1 MSTSLYDTSDLTI
14 GRLLALQTERR
25 GAKPFIR
32 SVEDGRSLTFADV
45 ETRTTRLANRML
57 AIGIGRGT
65 HAAIMMENSVE
76 FLLVYFALGKLGAVA
91 VPINTAARGKLLRYY
106 LEQSDSS
113 VLLVDDALY
122 DRVLEAEL
130 DPKAIQSVILMSPAA
145 GPQRREILGAR
156 TYRYSDDLTGGSDE
170 PIAAPPGCH
179 DPALMA
185 YTSGTTGPSKGNM
198 LCQAAA
204 ICFGLSNVDHHGYRS
219 DDHFYICL
227 PLFHLGALGQMFAA
241 LTAGSTLTLARRF
254 SVSGFWSDVRSSG
267 STVTTLIGSMSHFI
281 WNQPHDA
288 RDCDNPLRM
297 VMMAPVSKF
306 AIPFQDRFGL
316 KIGSNYGL
324 SDYAL
329 AAGYRISDPVDKLG
343 SAGCV
348 RRNMEMAIA
357 DDNDVL
363 LPAGEVGEIVI
374 RCKEPWRAASGYYKM
389 PEATLKA
396 WRNFWYHTG
405 DRGFLDEDGFL
416 FFVDRKKDAIRRRG
430 ENISAHEVEMI
441 AAGHPAVA
449 EAAAFPVKSEMS
461 EDEVGLAVIAKAG
474 AVVNEADLIAYCQ
487 RNMAY
492 FMVPRFVQVRDDFP
506 RALNHKVEKYKIRT
520 EVEATLPAVW
530 DREKAGI
537 VVTR

>member
-14 GRLLALQTERR
+14 GRLLALQAERR
-25 GAKPFIR
+25 GTKPFVR
-32 SVEDGRSLTFADV
+32 SIEDGRSFTFAEADALS
-45 ETRTTRLANRML
+45 TRLANRML

-65 HAAIMMENSVE
+65 HAAIMMENSPE

-91 VPINTAARGKLLRYY
+91 VPINTAARGKLLHYY
-106 LEQSDSS
+106 LEQSDST
-113 VLLVDDALY
+113 VLFADDALY
-122 DRVLEAEL
+122 DRVVEAEL
-130 DPKAIQSVILMSPAA
+130 DAKALQAVILMAPAA
-145 GPQRREILGAR
+145 GQDRRETLGTR
-156 TYRYSDDLTGGSDE
+156 TYHYARDLGGGSDE
-170 PIAAPPGCH
+170 PIADPPNCH

-204 ICFGLSNVDHHGYRS
+204 LCFGLSNVDHHGYRD

-241 LTAGSTLTLARRF
+241 LTAGSTLTLVRRF
-254 SVSGFWSDVRSSG
+254 SVSRFWSDVRSSG
-267 STVTTLIGSMSHFI
+267 STITTLIGSMSHFI
-281 WNQPHDA
+281 WNQPPDA
-288 RDCDNPLRM
+288 RDLDNPLRM
-297 VMMAPVSKF
+297 VMMAPVPKF
-306 AIPFQDRFGL
+306 AVPFQERFGL

-324 SDYAL
+324 SDYTL
-329 AAGYRISDPVDKLG
+329 AAGYRISDPADKLG
-343 SAGCV
+343 SAGCA
-348 RRNMEMAIA
+348 RRNMEIAIV
-357 DDNDVL
+357 DDNDAL
-363 LPAGEVGEIVI
+363 LAAGQVGEIVI

-389 PEATLKA
+389 PEATLRA

-405 DRGFLDEDGFL
+405 DRGYLDEDGFL

-441 AAGHPAVA
+441 ATGHPAVA

-461 EDEVGLAVIAKAG
+461 EDEVGLAVIPKAG
-474 AVVNEADLIAYCQ
+474 AAVNEADLIDYCQ

-492 FMVPRFVQVRDDFP
+492 FMVPRFVQIRDDFP
-506 RALNHKVEKYKIRT
+506 RALNHKVEKYKIRA
-520 EVEATLPAVW
+520 EVENALPVIW

-537 VVTR
+537 VVAR

>member
-14 GRLLALQTERR
+14 GRLLTLQTEQR

-32 SVEDGRSLTFADV
+32 SVEDGRSFTFAEFDSA
-45 ETRTTRLANRML
+45 TTRLANRML
-57 AIGIGRGT
+57 SIGIDRGV
-65 HAAIMMENSVE
+65 HAAIMMENSPE

-113 VLLVDDALY
+113 VLFVDDALY
-122 DRVLEAEL
+122 DRVAEAEL
-130 DPKAIQSVILMSPAA
+130 DPNAIQAVILMSQVT
-145 GPQRREILGAR
+145 GSERRETLGAR
-156 TYRYSDDLTGGSDE
+156 TYRYSRDLTDGPDT
-170 PIAAPPGCH
+170 PIAAPPACH

-204 ICFGLSNVDHHGYRS
+204 ICFGLSNVDHHGYRA

-267 STVTTLIGSMSHFI
+267 STVTTLIGSMSHFM
-281 WNQPHDA
+281 WNQPPDPG
-288 RDCDNPLRM
+288 DLDNPLRM
-297 VMMAPVSKF
+297 VMMAPVPKF
-306 AIPFQDRFGL
+306 AIPFQERFGL

-324 SDYAL
+324 SDYTL
-329 AAGYRISDPVDKLG
+329 AAGYRITDPVEKLG
-343 SAGCV
+343 SAGCA
-348 RRNMEMAIA
+348 RRNVEMRIV
-357 DDNDVL
+357 DDNDMPL
-363 LPAGEVGEIVI
+363 STGQVGEIVI
-374 RCKEPWRAASGYYKM
+374 RTNDPWRAASGYYKM
-389 PEATLKA
+389 PEATLWA

-405 DRGFLDEDGFL
+405 DRGYLDADGFL

-449 EAAAFPVKSEMS
+449 EAAAFPVRSEMS

-474 AVVNEADLIAYCQ
+474 ARVIEADLIAYCQ

-492 FMVPRFVQVRDDFP
+492 FMVPRFIQIRDDFP
-506 RALNHKVEKYKIRT
+506 RALNHKVEKYKMRE
-520 EVEATLPAVW
+520 EVEKTLSTVW